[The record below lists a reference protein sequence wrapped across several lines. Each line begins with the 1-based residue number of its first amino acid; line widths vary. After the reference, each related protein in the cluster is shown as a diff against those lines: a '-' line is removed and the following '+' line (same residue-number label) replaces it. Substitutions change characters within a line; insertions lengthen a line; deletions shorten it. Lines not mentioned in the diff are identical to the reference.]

1 MVDDVS
7 RMSDAAELIV
17 SNLSSNQSYKNMKKT
32 RKLMMGAFKE
42 ILKEKHLSNDAIES
56 CCDDYATWTIERDM
70 NNMKKLASCPTG
82 YLVVFFCD
90 CKRVN
95 RRSSAWCRC
104 GRKHITSCDTDGC
117 AARSMTYQ
125 EGSCVHLDRDI
136 ASDECVQYFAYY
148 PVWNYLFDLIQS
160 NTDEFFTCCTRKQL
174 RHSSRSNFGNR
185 YNKVISF
192 QKQNTPD
199 QQTQQEARM
208 EANVY
213 GSIPERDRGSILP
226 LQMINVANIES
237 FQNNGRKVVMRSS
250 CMMR

>member
-7 RMSDAAELIV
+7 RMSDATELMV

-32 RKLMMGAFKE
+32 RKLTMGAFKE

-117 AARSMTYQ
+117 AARSVTYQ
-125 EGSCVHLDRDI
+125 EGSCVHLDRGI
-136 ASDECVQYFAYY
+136 APDECVQYFAYY
-148 PVWNYLFDLIQS
+148 PVWNCLFDLIQA
-160 NTDEFFTCCTRKQL
+160 NADEFFTCCTRKQIAQHIIYDDEHDIL
-174 RHSSRSNFGNR
+174 SSVSSLNSLSAYVALGEGHLASLVRNALAHHR
-185 YNKVISF
+185 
-192 QKQNTPD
+192 
-199 QQTQQEARM
+199 
-208 EANVY
+208 
-213 GSIPERDRGSILP
+213 LP
-226 LQMINVANIES
+226 LEQRCFLHPDPVNSLEKKLEKKSVDDMGE
-237 FQNNGRKVVMRSS
+237 
-250 CMMR
+250 